1 MGPPGPTHTN
11 QIVNRWRHNLDF
23 YKVASSVPVVKLLRT
38 GGRGLP
44 RDEECQIQHQK
55 ASRSRNKGRTFPWDT
70 EKPNVSIRRSLSLSL
85 S

>member
-1 MGPPGPTHTN
+1 MVPSQTRDRNSILLEPGVMWDPPGPTHTN

-44 RDEECQIQHQK
+44 RDGGVPNT
-55 ASRSRNKGRTFPWDT
+55 ASESFK
-70 EKPNVSIRRSLSLSL
+70 K
-85 S
+85 